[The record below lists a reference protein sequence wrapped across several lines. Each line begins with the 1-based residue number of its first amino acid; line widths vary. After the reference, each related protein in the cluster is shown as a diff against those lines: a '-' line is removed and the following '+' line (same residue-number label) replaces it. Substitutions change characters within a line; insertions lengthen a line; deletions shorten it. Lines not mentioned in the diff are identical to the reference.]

1 MIDTEKLFKIDDIIA
16 TIENMLNEI
25 RRKITEYN
33 ENNMTMTIEFYL
45 LCHKREFLLN
55 QLASYNRQREGI
67 LYNEKN

>member
-16 TIENMLNEI
+16 TIENMLNET

-33 ENNMTMTIEFYL
+33 EDNKTMTVEFYL
-45 LCHKREFLLN
+45 LCHKREFLLKR
-55 QLASYNRQREGI
+55 LASYKKQREGI